1 MKVLIVDDIQDN
13 RVLLR
18 GMLESRNFQ
27 VDEAN
32 NGVQALELA
41 QTEPPD
47 LIVSDILMPE
57 MDGFVLCR
65 VLKGIEKLRHIP
77 LVFYTATYLD
87 KEDEELGLAIG
98 AARYIQKP
106 IEPLEFLQNIDEVL
120 AKHSVKGLSTPGL
133 SIDNEIKFETLHQAR
148 IVNKLNQKVRDV
160 NRLQLE
166 QSTILASVKEGILCL
181 NLEGNFTLIN
191 RSAASQLGYLAD
203 ELRGLNGHSIWYHK
217 LANGTSC
224 PDTDCRIYESM
235 KTGTAIEQI
244 EGLFWRKDGT
254 CFPAEYSSSPL
265 LVQGI
270 TQGTV
275 VVFRD
280 ISERKKAET
289 EKKTLEEELFQAQ
302 KMEAIGTLAGGV
314 AHDFNNILT
323 VIRGHAQLG
332 MMQTTNENPLWND
345 LEEIEAAGDRAA
357 KLTQQL
363 LAFSRKQTITPK
375 LILIN
380 YLIKNLSK
388 MLERLIGED
397 LNLKFELGEKLLP
410 ILADPG
416 QMEQVIINLIVNAA
430 DAIKEQPLA
439 AGRDITIST
448 SEVLLDSDFVKSH
461 EESKPGQHLMLEV
474 ADNGCGIAK
483 EVLEH
488 IFEPFY
494 TTKEVGKGTGLG
506 LSTIYG
512 IVKQNNASIYV
523 ESEPGQGTTFKIY
536 WPSAK
541 NDSPKIIKNA
551 EPEPALGGSEVIL
564 LVEDEES
571 TRNFALTVLQRAG
584 YTVIETDNGLTAL
597 EKAKELQGAID
608 LVFTDIVMPKM
619 GGKELSEKISNIYPQ
634 IKFLFTSGYLSD
646 RVDRDDEIFTDER
659 FVDKPYD
666 IPVVLSKIRQLL
678 DNR

>member
-18 GMLESRNFQ
+18 GMLESRNYQ
-27 VDEAN
+27 VEEAN

-41 QTEPPD
+41 QAEPPN

-87 KEDEELGLAIG
+87 KEDKELGLAIG

-106 IEPLEFLQNIDEVL
+106 IEPLKFLQYIDEVL
-120 AKHSVKGLSTPGL
+120 AKHPEDELSTPDL
-133 SIDNEIKFETLHQAR
+133 AIDNEIKFETLHQAR
-148 IVNKLNQKVRDV
+148 IVNKLDQKVRDV

-166 QSTILASVKEGILCL
+166 QSTILASAKEGILCL
-181 NLEGNFTLIN
+181 NPEGNFTLIN

-203 ELRGLNGHSIWYHK
+203 ELRGRNGHSIWYHK
-217 LANGTSC
+217 LANGT
-224 PDTDCRIYESM
+224 PYPETDCRICESM
-235 KTGTAIEQI
+235 KTGIAIEQI

-265 LVQGI
+265 LIEGI
-270 TQGTV
+270 SQGTV

-289 EKKTLEEELFQAQ
+289 EKKILEEELFQAQ

-345 LEEIEAAGDRAA
+345 LVEIEAAGDRAA
-357 KLTQQL
+357 NLTQQL

-380 YLIKNLSK
+380 YLVNNLSK
-388 MLERLIGED
+388 MLKRLIGED
-397 LNLKFELGEKLLP
+397 LNLKFELGEELSP

-416 QMEQVIINLIVNAA
+416 QMEQIIINLIVNAA
-430 DAIKEQPLA
+430 DAIKEQPLVS
-439 AGRDITIST
+439 GRDITIST
-448 SEVLLDSDFVKSH
+448 SEVLLDNNFVKTH
-461 EESKPGQHLMLEV
+461 EESKPGRHLMLKV

-488 IFEPFY
+488 IFEPFF

-506 LSTIYG
+506 LSTVYG

-536 WPSAK
+536 WPKAK
-541 NDSPKIIKNA
+541 NDAPQIIKN
-551 EPEPALGGSEVIL
+551 EVPKMPLGGSEVIL

-571 TRNFALTVLQRAG
+571 TRNFARTVLQRAG
-584 YTVIETDNGLTAL
+584 YSVIETDNGLEAL
-597 EKAKELQGAID
+597 EKAKELQGSID

-619 GGKELSEKISNIYPQ
+619 GGKELSEKLSNIYPQ

-646 RVDRDDEIFTDER
+646 RVDRDDKIFTDGR
-659 FVDKPYD
+659 FIDKPYD

-678 DNR
+678 DSR